1 MTGKKAAAAAA
12 RPATRAYVTF
22 LAGDGDYWKDVVGL
36 AKDLRKVGSAY
47 PLVVAVL
54 PDVPE
59 ALRRSLTSQGCIVR
73 EIEPVYPLENETQFA
88 KAYYAINYSKLRIWE
103 FVEYERMVYLDADVQ
118 VFANIDELFE
128 LDKGPFYAVM
138 DCFCD
143 KMWSHSPQYKIG
155 YSQHYPDRQIGYFNT
170 GVFVHEPGM
179 ATAKALLDILRDTPP
194 TPSADQ
200 DFLNMFFRYR
210 FKPIPNEYHYLVLAM
225 LRRYPE
231 NVQLEDVK
239 AVRYHCV
246 AESKPWRYMS
256 KEADMGREGMGI
268 KMLVKK
274 WWDIYNDQADK
285 DKLPPFRD
293 WLAQAKGVVFAR
305 KNLPAVAT
313 LAASSAAAG
322 VVASA
327 ANPAI
332 CFGFYAVFVAAMAA
346 VTISLRRI

>member
-128 LDKGPFYAVM
+128 LDKGHFYAVM

-143 KMWSHSPQYKIG
+143 KMWSHTPQYKIG
-155 YSQHYPDRQIGYFNT
+155 YFNT
-170 GVFVHEPGM
+170 DLFVHEPSM

-210 FKPIPNEYHYLVLAM
+210 FKPIPNEYYFLVLAM
-225 LRRYPE
+225 LRRHPE
-231 NVQLEDVK
+231 NVQLEEVK
-239 AVRYHCV
+239 TLSYFA
-246 AESKPWRYMS
+246 AGSKPWRYTG
-256 KEADMGREGMGI
+256 KEANMGREGMSI

-274 WWDIYNDQADK
+274 WWDIYNNDQADK

-293 WLAQAKGVVFAR
+293 WLEQAKGVVFAR

-313 LAASSAAAG
+313 LAASFAATG

-346 VTISLRRI
+346 VAISLRRI